1 MSFTIFEDY
10 YERIVC
16 FNKQQFDH
24 FIISFENP
32 ELLLNVLINYIR
44 IKETI
49 SVDSSVGV
57 KKKKKIVDYINSS
70 SMSVMVRHLIELGY
84 QSTLYTLMSIIKKV
98 DKVKGCL
105 IYSLLEYAITLTD
118 LKVGAVISEYAITQ
132 IDSNDL
138 WIDEDR
144 IQLVTIVA
152 NYFESYFSNP
162 KSIALI
168 LSKFPHLDHSSIRI
182 ITDDK
187 DINPS
192 ITYDI
197 NLDTLSK
204 KIVKIKGS
212 KITSYFRELNH
223 VLQDGCNYIVDG
235 RNMFFDTAV
244 KGDNKKARSN
254 PDVDYLWKDKH
265 MININKLDSFIHL
278 YKEQHLVI
286 VFYHKHATIL
296 SEIVEK
302 YRTASNFNVDFV
314 FTKPGIDDDK
324 TSLYLWMK
332 NSQNYLFTCDHFHDH
347 VKNFHNSQF
356 WYSFW
361 QHHYKSRV
369 LH

>member
-24 FIISFENP
+24 FIISFEDP
-32 ELLLNVLINYIR
+32 ELLLSVLINYIR

-98 DKVKGCL
+98 DKIKGCL
-105 IYSLLEYAITLTD
+105 IYSLIEYANTLDD
-118 LKVGAVISEYAITQ
+118 LKVGASITEYAITQ
-132 IDSNDL
+132 IDSNEL
-138 WIDEDR
+138 WIDEDK
-144 IQLVTIVA
+144 IELITTST
-152 NYFESYFSNP
+152 NHFSSYFSNP
-162 KSIALI
+162 KSIAII
-168 LSKFPHLDHSSIRI
+168 LSKFPHLDHSSITI
-182 ITDDK
+182 ISSSTDVC
-187 DINPS
+187 PRT
-192 ITYDI
+192 TYDT
-197 NLDTLSK
+197 NLDILSK
-204 KIVKIKGS
+204 KIIKMKGS
-212 KITSYFRELNH
+212 KVTSYFREINQT
-223 VLQDGCNYIVDG
+223 LQDGCNYIVDG
-235 RNMFFDTAV
+235 RNMFFDTAI
-244 KGDNKKARSN
+244 KSGDKKKRSN
-254 PDVDYLWKDKH
+254 PDTDYLWKDKH
-265 MININKLDSFIHL
+265 MININKLDSFIHR
-278 YKEQHLVI
+278 YKDNHLII
-286 VFYHKHATIL
+286 VFYHKHTSIL

-314 FTKPGIDDDK
+314 FTRHGIDDDK
-324 TSLYLWMK
+324 TSLYLWM
-332 NSQNYLFTCDHFHDH
+332 NSSQNYLFTCDHFHDH

-361 QHHYKSRV
+361 QFHYKSRV

>member
-1 MSFTIFEDY
+1 
-10 YERIVC
+10 
-16 FNKQQFDH
+16 
-24 FIISFENP
+24 
-32 ELLLNVLINYIR
+32 
-44 IKETI
+44 
-49 SVDSSVGV
+49 
-57 KKKKKIVDYINSS
+57 
-70 SMSVMVRHLIELGY
+70 MSVMVRHLIELGY

-118 LKVGAVISEYAITQ
+118 LKVGAIISEYAITQ

-162 KSIALI
+162 KSVALI
-168 LSKFPHLDHSSIRI
+168 LSKFPHIDHSSIRI
-182 ITDDK
+182 ITGDTG
-187 DINPS
+187 INPG
-192 ITYDI
+192 ITYNT
-197 NLDTLSK
+197 NLNTLSK
-204 KIVKIKGS
+204 KIVNIKGN
-212 KITSYFRELNH
+212 KTTHYFRELIN

-244 KGDNKKARSN
+244 KGDDKKARSN

-278 YKEQHLVI
+278 YKEHHLVI

-302 YRTASNFNVDFV
+302 YRTR
-314 FTKPGIDDDK
+314 TLP
-324 TSLYLWMK
+324 TSMLILSSP
-332 NSQNYLFTCDHFHDH
+332 NL
-347 VKNFHNSQF
+347 
-356 WYSFW
+356 
-361 QHHYKSRV
+361 V
-369 LH
+369 LTMIKLLCIYG